1 MGGKYE
7 QVTAAIKNMIANLTG
22 MICDGAK
29 PSCALKLTSGVTTAM
44 LSAMLAVQGE
54 CVTEVEG
61 IIDRD
66 VDRSIRNLATIGS
79 KAMNETDLCVLN
91 IMTNK

>member
-1 MGGKYE
+1 
-7 QVTAAIKNMIANLTG
+7 
-22 MICDGAK
+22 
-29 PSCALKLTSGVTTAM
+29 M